1 MGFGLL
7 FVGFM
12 MMLDQSW
19 AISTSPA
26 VGFDLLPDV
35 IGYIFMLMSM
45 KHLRKS
51 SKDLNI
57 FAYISAL
64 MLLVS
69 GVFFV
74 AQLAAVVMRFA
85 SLPGLSV
92 VSLIEDIYYGIKYP
106 VMIVAILFMSSGL
119 SEVASSCG
127 LEKLSRKTA
136 VFTTI
141 SAVSYVGISIKSF
154 LPIGAMWAY
163 FATLALSLLFYVQ
176 YFMMLILVFSYYRQ
190 IGFEGEDEIP
200 EKEPLLVRI
209 LQRAS
214 KAKAKYDEDDD

>member
-1 MGFGLL
+1 MGFGFL

-19 AISTSPA
+19 AVSTSPS

-35 IGYIFMLMSM
+35 IGYIFMFMSM

-57 FAYISAL
+57 FAYISAFL
-64 MLLVS
+64 ALVS

-74 AQLAAVVMRFA
+74 AQLAAVLMRFA

-92 VSLIEDIYYGIKYP
+92 ISLAEDIYYGVKYP

-119 SEVASSCG
+119 REVASSCG
-127 LEKLSRKTA
+127 LEKLSKRTA
-136 VFTTI
+136 IFTSV
-141 SAVSYVGISIKSF
+141 SAISYVGVSVKAF
-154 LPIGAMWAY
+154 LPTNEIWAY
-163 FATLALSLLFYVQ
+163 FATISISLLFYIQ
-176 YFMMLILVFSYYRQ
+176 YFMMLVIIFSYYRQ

-200 EKEPLLVRI
+200 EKDPLLARL
-209 LQRAS
+209 LQKAS
-214 KAKAKYDEDDD
+214 KARAKYDEDDD